1 MKILRIIL
9 CFAITFLANQ
19 ISQSQ
24 DRPVIWVH
32 GLNDNNT
39 FWANMATVFN
49 AERRMTSSNLNYGTG
64 NGVVNF
70 ATQIRNNNIA
80 RTSNIVIGH
89 SMGGVALRE
98 VNRVNSNFFGGAITF
113 GSPLDGARIVNSWAN
128 GSFGSFIQK
137 STKELTAGPLAEYG
151 VDVKLLDYLGR
162 KWLGATLS
170 LIPRDFIMNQ
180 FNNLM
185 TGQSAAD
192 LAENSPYYSGVK
204 NFYSSIPK
212 INVFGNENAPA
223 MQRLASISLSNGQND
238 TDVIGLISSAKS
250 VYTAFININN
260 TRALLNPL
268 HAPIYYARSYQW
280 KRGLDFFNKSLEPG
294 WAGLIGS
301 TRTETTTYTYETY
314 VCDEDGFL
322 YNNQLQRIEPD
333 CWQTVTKT
341 YTKTI
346 IEPSDGLIH
355 KSSQIGAKSSWRGTA
370 VEALG
375 VNHLEMGRHQE
386 IRRILSDIFD
396 GIVHPGISIPKR

>member
-1 MKILRIIL
+1 
-9 CFAITFLANQ
+9 
-19 ISQSQ
+19 
-24 DRPVIWVH
+24 
-32 GLNDNNT
+32 
-39 FWANMATVFN
+39 
-49 AERRMTSSNLNYGTG
+49 
-64 NGVVNF
+64 
-70 ATQIRNNNIA
+70 
-80 RTSNIVIGH
+80 
-89 SMGGVALRE
+89 
-98 VNRVNSNFFGGAITF
+98 
-113 GSPLDGARIVNSWAN
+113 
-128 GSFGSFIQK
+128 
-137 STKELTAGPLAEYG
+137 

-314 VCDEDGFL
+314 VCDEDEFN
-322 YNNQLQRIEPD
+322 YNNQLQRIETD

-355 KSSQIGAKSSWRGTA
+355 KSSQIGAKSSWKGTA

-386 IRRILSDIFD
+386 VRRILSDIFD

>member
-128 GSFGSFIQK
+128 GSLVHLSKNLQK
-137 STKELTAGPLAEYG
+137 SLLPGLSLNTA
-151 VDVKLLDYLGR
+151 
-162 KWLGATLS
+162 WTLS
-170 LIPRDFIMNQ
+170 
-180 FNNLM
+180 
-185 TGQSAAD
+185 
-192 LAENSPYYSGVK
+192 Y
-204 NFYSSIPK
+204 
-212 INVFGNENAPA
+212 
-223 MQRLASISLSNGQND
+223 
-238 TDVIGLISSAKS
+238 
-250 VYTAFININN
+250 
-260 TRALLNPL
+260 
-268 HAPIYYARSYQW
+268 
-280 KRGLDFFNKSLEPG
+280 
-294 WAGLIGS
+294 
-301 TRTETTTYTYETY
+301 
-314 VCDEDGFL
+314 
-322 YNNQLQRIEPD
+322 
-333 CWQTVTKT
+333 
-341 YTKTI
+341 
-346 IEPSDGLIH
+346 
-355 KSSQIGAKSSWRGTA
+355 
-370 VEALG
+370 
-375 VNHLEMGRHQE
+375 
-386 IRRILSDIFD
+386 
-396 GIVHPGISIPKR
+396 